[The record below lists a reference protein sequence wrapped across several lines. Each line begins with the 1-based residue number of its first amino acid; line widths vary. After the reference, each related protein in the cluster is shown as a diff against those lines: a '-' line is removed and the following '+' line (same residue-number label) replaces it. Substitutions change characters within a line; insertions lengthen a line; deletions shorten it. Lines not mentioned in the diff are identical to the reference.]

1 MRSRARRRRSFAR
14 VDDGWMSKKNNRVT
28 AAKRVADAKAREL
41 EILRKKEEKRL
52 RRAAA
57 AERHAPSAMAIDG
70 AREKGRPAVARV
82 KNVIV
87 AASLRAVGGVVKR
100 REGKGGKKMVRGV
113 LVGKARLRKND
124 VVRGIKI
131 VDAATKQAALDAI
144 AETQGARVSMA

>member
-1 MRSRARRRRSFAR
+1 
-14 VDDGWMSKKNNRVT
+14 MSKKNNRAT
-28 AAKRVADAKAREL
+28 AASRVADARARER

-57 AERHAPSAMAIDG
+57 AEQNESSSMAIDG
-70 AREKGRPAVARV
+70 GSGKRRPTVEKV

-87 AASLRAVGGVVKR
+87 AASLRAAGGVVKR
-100 REGKGGKKMVRGV
+100 REAKGSKKMVRGV

-144 AETQGARVSMA
+144 AEAQGARVGMA